1 MRNVMKTIQM
11 TLDEDLFN
19 QVDETIH
26 KLKTSCSAFI
36 RESFQYY
43 IERLRIKELE
53 RKYRLVVF

>member
-1 MRNVMKTIQM
+1 MKTIQM